1 MAGVLLPF
9 YTEAELVNSTAGM
22 KFVAEAIADVAKG
35 GCVLCYENECQNG
48 GRCGQPNEVFDCA
61 CPEGFQVGLAKFGTA
76 QCISTLSRSMTPN
89 ELPKSVRKHVHCP

>member
-1 MAGVLLPF
+1 MLIVKVAGVLLPF

-61 CPEGFQVGLAKFGTA
+61 CPEGFQVGLAKFSAA
-76 QCISTLSRSMTPN
+76 QCISTLSRSMSPI
-89 ELPKSVRKHVHCP
+89 EAHDR

>member
-1 MAGVLLPF
+1 MSIIKVAGVLLPF

-61 CPEGFQVGLAKFGTA
+61 CPEGFQVGLAKFCTA
-76 QCISTLSRSMTPN
+76 
-89 ELPKSVRKHVHCP
+89 